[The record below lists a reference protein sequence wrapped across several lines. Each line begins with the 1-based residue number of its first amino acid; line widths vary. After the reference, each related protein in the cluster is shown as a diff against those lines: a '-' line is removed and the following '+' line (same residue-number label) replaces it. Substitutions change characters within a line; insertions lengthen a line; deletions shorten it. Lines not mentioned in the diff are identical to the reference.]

1 MSLAEIVKNSP
12 GIVTYHKVAHAGM
25 LRVQLEYA
33 KRHNVLVTVD
43 DGDPSFYH
51 LFYPEAKRL
60 QLPVV
65 LFVVTSLIDT
75 EIPFWW
81 DEVVYHLGSGEGN
94 KKVGWLKTIPNT
106 AREKF
111 LQEMRAGSDKEPL
124 RYKQLTTAQLKEME
138 ANGVIIAN
146 HSHTH
151 PMFDQC
157 TVAEIQYELEE
168 SKKYFERNQLAG
180 YAYFAYPNGNSSE
193 QTENMLKAGHIE
205 LAFLFDHQLHTKG
218 GNTYRIS
225 RLSVNDTTPLWKYKF
240 ILSGWHSKLLPL
252 RKKFRFI

>member
-1 MSLAEIVKNSP
+1 MKLAQIVKNSSC
-12 GIVTYHKVAHAGM
+12 IVTYHKVAHAGM
-25 LRVQLEYA
+25 LRMQLEYA

-65 LFVVTSLIDT
+65 LFIITSLIDT

-81 DEVVYHLGSGEGN
+81 DEVVYYLGSVEGN
-94 KKVGWLKTIPNT
+94 EKVSWLKTIPNT

-111 LQEMRAGSDKEPL
+111 LNEMRTSSGKNPF
-124 RYKQLTTAQLKEME
+124 RYKQLTMAQLKEME
-138 ANGVIIAN
+138 TNGIIVAN

-157 TVAEIQYELEE
+157 TENEVRYDLRKSRQFFQEKGL
-168 SKKYFERNQLAG
+168 SG
-180 YAYFAYPNGNSSE
+180 YNILAYPNGNFNFLSE
-193 QTENMLKAGHIE
+193 RVLREEGIE
-205 LAFLFDHQLHTKG
+205 YAFLFDHNVNKPPI
-218 GNTYRIS
+218 NPMRIS
-225 RLSVNDTTPLWKYKF
+225 RLSVNDYTPLWKFKF
-240 ILSGWHSKLLPL
+240 ILSGWHSKFLLL
-252 RKKFRFI
+252 RKFHL